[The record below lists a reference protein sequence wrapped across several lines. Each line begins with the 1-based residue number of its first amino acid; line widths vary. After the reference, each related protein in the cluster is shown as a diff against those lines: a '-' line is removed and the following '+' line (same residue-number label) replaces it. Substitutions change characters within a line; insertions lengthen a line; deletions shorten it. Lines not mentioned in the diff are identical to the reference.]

1 MRVRDGYGWTG
12 MWCISLKYLQVR
24 RQKDIFILSQGGQD
38 MRSTDYIT
46 VPGWAITELKL
57 SGNEL
62 LLYSL
67 IHGYTRVSEDLDEEG
82 NEVEVRFWFSRSLD
96 YVAETLGVSKNT
108 ACTTM
113 SKLHDKGLIDKETVK
128 RGVLTLCK
136 YRTKPLSFVLSE
148 TSDSRTKN
156 LDGTIQDSCTAR
168 HTKNLDHITH
178 TTIKDSSNRNVI
190 KNNITQQPP
199 ATPRRG
205 LLNNSSSASK
215 KEDKTKSWINAKTK
229 LLQRYNFSSKVHN
242 ELLKFFQMLVESGTL
257 LPDTSVQTQLDELKN
272 LSDDKQYEAIHSTI
286 SRGWKSLSYAVKDAA
301 DVKRPAF
308 DTATKSTPEL
318 KDPNNDRRHE
328 QYEGQEVF

>member
-1 MRVRDGYGWTG
+1 
-12 MWCISLKYLQVR
+12 
-24 RQKDIFILSQGGQD
+24 

-67 IHGYTRVSEDLDEEG
+67 IHGYTRVSDDLDEDGKETQ
-82 NEVEVRFWFSRSLD
+82 VRFWFARSLD
-96 YVAETLGVSKNT
+96 YVAETLGISKNT
-108 ACTTM
+108 ACTM
-113 SKLHDKGLIDKETVK
+113 MNKLHEKGLIEKETVK
-128 RGVLTLCK
+128 RGILTLCK
-136 YRTKPLSFVLSE
+136 YRTKSLSFVLSE
-148 TSDSRTKN
+148 TDDSHTKN

-229 LLQRYNFSSKVHN
+229 LLQRYNFSTKVYN

-257 LPDTSVQTQLDELKN
+257 LPDTSVQTQLDELVK
-272 LSDDKQYEAIHSTI
+272 LSDEKQHEVVHSTI
-286 SRGWKSLSYAVKDAA
+286 GRGWKSLVYVIKDAT
-301 DVKRPAF
+301 DVKRPSF